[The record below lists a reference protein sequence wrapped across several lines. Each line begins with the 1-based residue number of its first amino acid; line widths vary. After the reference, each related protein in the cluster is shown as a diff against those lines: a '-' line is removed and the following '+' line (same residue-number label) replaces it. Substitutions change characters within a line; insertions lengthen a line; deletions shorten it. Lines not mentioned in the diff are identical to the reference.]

1 MSSVSGRGP
10 EDLTSGSGLSGGC
23 TGGAGDEE
31 AGGVTRLP
39 DCGVTL
45 IAEKAARRRS
55 RGILLMMVRENNAFS
70 RL

>member
-1 MSSVSGRGP
+1 VSGRGLD
-10 EDLTSGSGLSGGC
+10 DLTSGSGVSGGC
-23 TGGAGDEE
+23 TGGAGGAVE

-39 DCGVTL
+39 DCDVTL

-70 RL
+70 RR